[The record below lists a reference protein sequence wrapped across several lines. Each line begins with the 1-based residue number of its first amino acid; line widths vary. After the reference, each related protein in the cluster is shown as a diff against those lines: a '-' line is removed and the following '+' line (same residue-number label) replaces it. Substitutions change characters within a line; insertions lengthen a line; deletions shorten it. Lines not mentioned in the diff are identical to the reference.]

1 MNMANNLTRPS
12 NRRALSRL
20 DPFSTF
26 EDMFRDM
33 SLMPA
38 LRGLDME
45 NPIRLDVAEDDKNY
59 FVKADLPGVNK
70 DDINI
75 SIDGNQITV
84 SAEVKEQKEERD
96 KGMIRSERYVGQ
108 QYRSFTLPNDVDEA
122 SARAK
127 YENGVL
133 QLTLP
138 KKSGGSRKQITV
150 Q

>member
-1 MNMANNLTRPS
+1 MANNLMRPG
-12 NRRALSRL
+12 NRRALSRF
-20 DPFSTF
+20 DPFSNF

-38 LRGLDME
+38 LRGWDME
-45 NPIRLDVAEDDKNY
+45 NPIRLDISEDEKNY
-59 FVKADLPGVNK
+59 LVKADLPGVKK

-75 SIDGNQITV
+75 SIDGNQVTV
-84 SAEVKEQKEERD
+84 SAEIKEEKEERE

-108 QYRSFTLPNDVDEA
+108 QYRSFALPNEVDEA
-122 SARAK
+122 NAQAK

-138 KKSGGSRKQITV
+138 KKSGSSRKQVPV

>member
-1 MNMANNLTRPS
+1 MANNLTRPS

-33 SLMPA
+33 SFMPA

-45 NPIRLDVAEDDKNY
+45 NPIRLDVSEDDKNY

-84 SAEVKEQKEERD
+84 SAEVKEEKEERD

-122 SARAK
+122 SAQAK

-138 KKSGGSRKQITV
+138 KKTGGSRKQITV